1 MVKPGG
7 QLQNVKKGH
16 FYYGWVIIVV
26 SFLTLF
32 LALGVRYSYSV
43 FFVALLSEYGWSR
56 AEAAGA
62 FSLAMVVHALFSPVT
77 GVLIDRFGPR
87 KLFPLGA
94 VILALGLTAAS
105 RTTALWHLYLFFGV
119 AVAIGVNTL
128 SYSPHMSLVPI
139 WFVQKRG
146 FASGLVSSSLGIGT
160 LVIVPLAERIIHMV
174 GWRSTF
180 LLFAGMILCIVFPM
194 TALFQRR
201 SPEEIGQFPDGLS
214 SENGIDVSQKRRMPH
229 KRTQTSIQ
237 DGPWTWKGALRTKT
251 FWFLGIVAFSNGF
264 LLNTLLVHQVIY
276 MVDAGYSEMVAASLF
291 GIVGLIG
298 SVGGILCGHLSDR
311 IGRELAYTVG
321 SSAAFMGLFFLM
333 FIKDTSTPWLLYAFV
348 ILYGAGY
355 GAVTPLVASA
365 TGDLFPGNA
374 LGRIL
379 SVQALTFGIGGA
391 LGPYLVG
398 DLYDRTGSYDMAFL
412 LFFLVIALGVLG
424 IWIAGPRRRM
434 PIR

>member
-1 MVKPGG
+1 
-7 QLQNVKKGH
+7 LNVKKGR
-16 FYYGWVIIVV
+16 FYYGWVIVVV

-32 LALGVRYSYSV
+32 LALGVRYAYSV
-43 FFVALLSEYGWSR
+43 FFVALLGEYGWSR

-62 FSLAMVVHALFSPVT
+62 FSLAMLVHALFAPVT

-94 VILALGLTAAS
+94 VILAVGLTAAS
-105 RTTALWHLYLFFGV
+105 RITALWHLYVFFGV

-128 SYSPHMSLVPI
+128 SYAPHMSLVPK

-146 FASGLVSSSLGIGT
+146 FASGLVSSSIGIGT
-160 LVIVPLAERIIHMV
+160 LVIVPMAEWLIHTV

-180 LLFAGMILCIVFPM
+180 LLFAGMIFCIVFPM

-201 SPEEIGQFPDGLS
+201 SPEEIGQLPDGLCT
-214 SENGIDVSQKRRMPH
+214 ENRRALSQRRGILHDETRI
-229 KRTQTSIQ
+229 SIQ
-237 DGPWTWKGALRTKT
+237 DVTWTWKVALRTT
-251 FWFLGIVAFSNGF
+251 AFWFLGIVAFSNGF

-276 MVDAGYSEMVAASLF
+276 MVDAGYSEMMAASLF
-291 GIVGLIG
+291 GIVGVIG
-298 SVGGILCGHLSDR
+298 SVGGILCGNLSDR
-311 IGRELAYTVG
+311 IGRERAYTLG
-321 SSAAFMGLFFLM
+321 STAAFAGLLFLM

-379 SVQALTFGIGGA
+379 SAQALTFGIGGA
-391 LGPYLVG
+391 VGPYLVG
-398 DLYDRTGSYDMAFL
+398 YLYDRTGSYDMAFL
-412 LFFLVIALGVLG
+412 LLFLFIALGVLG
-424 IWIAGPRRRM
+424 IWIAAPRRRM
-434 PIR
+434 ELR

>member
-1 MVKPGG
+1 M
-7 QLQNVKKGH
+7 KKGY
-16 FYYGWVIIVV
+16 FYYGWVIVVV
-26 SFLTLF
+26 SFITLS

-43 FFVALLSEYGWSR
+43 FFVALVGEYGWSR
-56 AEAAGA
+56 AETAGA
-62 FSLAMVVHALFSPVT
+62 FSLAMVVHALFAPVT

-94 VILALGLTAAS
+94 IFLAVGLIASSRITALG
-105 RTTALWHLYLFFGV
+105 HLYVFFGV

-128 SYSPHMSLVPI
+128 SYAPHMSLVPT

-160 LVIVPLAERIIHMV
+160 LIIVPLAERLIHMV

-201 SPEEIGQFPDGLS
+201 SPEEIGQIPDGLS
-214 SENGIDVSQKRRMPH
+214 SKDGIDVSQKRGIPH
-229 KRTQTSIQ
+229 KETRASTQDRT
-237 DGPWTWKGALRTKT
+237 WTWKVALRTKT

-276 MVDAGYSEMVAASLF
+276 MVDAGYSKMMAASLF

-298 SVGGILCGHLSDR
+298 SVGGILCGRLSDR
-311 IGRELAYTVG
+311 VGRELAYTVG
-321 SSAAFMGLFFLM
+321 SCAAFAGLFFLM

-379 SVQALTFGIGGA
+379 SIQALTFGMGGA

-398 DLYDRTGSYDMAFL
+398 DLYDRTGSYVMAFVL
-412 LFFLVIALGVLG
+412 LFLVIALGVLG
-424 IWIAGPRRRM
+424 IWVAAPRRRM
-434 PIR
+434 QPR